1 MNVLTAKFAFT
12 PLFRAALFL
21 AFLLAPLV
29 AAPAQDYPDEIRG
42 YKVHRAK
49 IVIRN
54 VADRDLTDDEKK
66 QIEAYA
72 RVTEPRVTDRALS
85 GLTFEISA
93 EIDPLEH
100 KGTVDF
106 LMFRDVKVNGL
117 AVTIDDFNQ
126 SFEFKKKEP
135 IKLPRPVSVF
145 LPTGQVLRGAVGEIR
160 DSKPEWTVTGTV
172 FVFGRFKKWGFK
184 FKRVVPVEIN
194 LTIANPVRNRSIFG
208 DIIPSI

>member
-1 MNVLTAKFAFT
+1 MTFSTADSRFRSLIRFLPLVLS
-12 PLFRAALFL
+12 
-21 AFLLAPLV
+21 LLA
-29 AAPAQDYPDEIRG
+29 AAIPAAGQNYPEEIRG

-49 IVIRN
+49 IVVRN
-54 VADRDLTDDEKK
+54 VTDRDLSDEEKK
-66 QIEAYA
+66 EIEAFA
-72 RVTEPRVTDRALS
+72 RVTEPRVVDKALS

-106 LMFRDVKVNGL
+106 LMFRDIKVNGL
-117 AVTIDDFNQ
+117 AVSIDDYNN

-135 IKLPRPVSVF
+135 IKLPTPVSIF
-145 LPTGQVLRGAVGEIR
+145 LPTGQALRGAVGEIR